1 MLAYLDDQI
10 GKLIDELDRR
20 HLLDHTVVLLT
31 ADHGEEFGEHGLF
44 DHGNSLYRPS
54 VQVPLLV
61 VYRGVAPQGRQVEQP
76 VTLRDVAAT
85 LVDLA
90 GLPAGVVPG
99 TSLARFW
106 RESPSVEPRTQSPV
120 ISEVSKGIR
129 TPPQFPVSR
138 GDMRSLV
145 EGGKR
150 YILGG
155 DGTEQLFDL
164 TDDWERHE
172 LAVTDSVA
180 MPFRTELTRWP
191 WRR

>member
-1 MLAYLDDQI
+1 
-10 GKLIDELDRR
+10 
-20 HLLDHTVVLLT
+20 VLLT

-61 VYRGVAPQGRQVEQP
+61 VYPGVVPQGGRVNQP

-85 LVDLA
+85 LAELA
-90 GLPAGVVPG
+90 GLPAGAVPG
-99 TSLARFW
+99 SSLARFW
-106 RESPSVEPRTQSPV
+106 LETSSVQPRTESPV

-145 EGGKR
+145 EGGQR

-155 DGTEQLFDL
+155 DGREELFDL
-164 TDDWERHE
+164 GDDWERHP
-172 LAVTDSVA
+172 LTVMDSVA
-180 MPFRTELTRWP
+180 LPFRTELSRWP